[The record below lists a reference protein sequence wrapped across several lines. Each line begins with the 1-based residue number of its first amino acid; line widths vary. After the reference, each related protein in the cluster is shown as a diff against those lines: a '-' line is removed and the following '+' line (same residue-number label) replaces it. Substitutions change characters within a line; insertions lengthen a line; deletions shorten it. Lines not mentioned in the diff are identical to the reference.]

1 MSTFDPNLSTLPP
14 HQRALWPELS
24 VVPPHFVLYGGTAIA
39 LRLGH
44 RQSVDFDFMSHRS
57 FTPETIVKEVPFLGE
72 AVRLQSQESTLTVSV
87 TRGAPVKLS
96 FFGGIS
102 FGRVGSPHRVRENG
116 IWVASLLDLAALKLA
131 VVQQRAEAKDYLDL
145 YAILRSGISLEDVL
159 GAALALYGAQFNPAI
174 TLKALAYFGDGDLS
188 TLPRD
193 ATIYLAGI
201 AAGVGAI
208 PDLVRASRSLA
219 PEVSIR
225 S

>member
-1 MSTFDPNLSTLPP
+1 VSTFDPNLSMLPP
-14 HQRALWPELS
+14 HRRALWPELS
-24 VVPPHFVLYGGTAIA
+24 VVPPHFVLYGDTAIA

-44 RQSVDFDFMSHRS
+44 RQSADFDFMSPRS
-57 FTPETIVKEVPFLGE
+57 FTPETIVKEAPFLGD
-72 AVRLQSQESTLTVSV
+72 AVRLQSQEDTLTVSV

-116 IWVASLLDLAALKLA
+116 LWIASLLDLAALKLA

-145 YAILRSGISLEDVL
+145 YALLRAGISLEEGL
-159 GAALALYGAQFNPAI
+159 GAARALYGAQFNPAI

-188 TLPRD
+188 TLPRE
-193 ATIYLAGI
+193 ATTYLAGV
-201 AAGVGAI
+201 AARVGAI

-219 PEVSIR
+219 PEESVS